1 MAKHVM
7 SVCKYCNSVHS
18 QEVDY
23 EHSEGAVLYRE
34 LAELHQDWA
43 YKNDLEIRSVGCL
56 WTCDRPCSVSF
67 SATDKAT
74 YVLTKVPLSQAAAL
88 LEFGELYLKSKAG
101 DIPWKQI
108 PEVLQATDKAKVP
121 PLSQSAAE
129 D

>member
-7 SVCKYCNSVHS
+7 SVCKYCNAVHS
-18 QEVDY
+18 KEVDY
-23 EHSEGAVLYRE
+23 EQSEGAILYQE
-34 LAELHQDWA
+34 LAKLHQDWA
-43 YKNDLEIRSVGCL
+43 HKNDLEIRSVGCL

-74 YVLTKVPLSQAAAL
+74 YVLTQVPLSQATAL

-108 PEVLQATDKAKVP
+108 PEALQAVDKAKVP
-121 PLSQSAAE
+121 PLSALTSQ